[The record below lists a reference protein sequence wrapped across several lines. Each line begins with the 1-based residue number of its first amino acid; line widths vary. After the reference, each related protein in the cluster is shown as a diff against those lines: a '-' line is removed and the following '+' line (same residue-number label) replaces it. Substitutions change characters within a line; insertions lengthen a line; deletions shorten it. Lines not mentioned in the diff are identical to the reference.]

1 MKFGRKIAR
10 NAQKFGRKVNKTAT
24 KFGRRVDNTLD
35 KVENIEGKVNRN
47 VQRIVP
53 ILQDAAITGGTL
65 IGQPEIGVGV
75 SAGLEQIGRASNRV
89 DQKTRG
95 AINRARNKKA
105 EFEGEVKGFKDRT
118 KNRLER

>member
-10 NAQKFGRKVNKTAT
+10 NAQKFGRKVNKTAN

-53 ILQDAAITGGTL
+53 ILQKNIMMGK
-65 IGQPEIGVGV
+65 
-75 SAGLEQIGRASNRV
+75 GLYG
-89 DQKTRG
+89 
-95 AINRARNKKA
+95 
-105 EFEGEVKGFKDRT
+105 
-118 KNRLER
+118 L

>member
-10 NAQKFGRKVNKTAT
+10 NAQKFGRKVNKTAN

-35 KVENIEGKVNRN
+35 KVENIEGRVNRN

-65 IGQPEIGVGV
+65 LGAPEIGVGV
-75 SAGLEQIGRASNRV
+75 SAGLGQIARTSNRV

-95 AINRARNKKA
+95 TINRARNKKA

>member
-10 NAQKFGRKVNKTAT
+10 NAQKFGRKVNKTAN

-35 KVENIEGKVNRN
+35 KVENIEGRVNRN

-53 ILQDAAITGGTL
+53 ILQDSAITGGTL
-65 IGQPEIGVGV
+65 LGSPEIGFGI
-75 SAGLEQIGRASNRV
+75 SEGLGQIARTSNRV

-105 EFEGEVKGFKDRT
+105 EFEDNVKGFKDRT